1 MNAWCWPS
9 SILLL
14 FQLTACTRDPHGTAR
29 DHGLCLSAD
38 WPPVAVD
45 DTIIVRPGHLDDNSS
60 NCLHEQ
66 PATFSWQVEDST
78 VLEPL
83 DLGRFRAVRPGSST
97 IRITRDSETTERGF
111 LVLPPMDSI
120 RLVPRD
126 TLLAID
132 DSIAFTATGYTRDGR
147 ELPTLGFHFR
157 DHGDSV
163 MTVRRRRDG
172 SRFIVWGQH
181 SGTAYVT
188 ASMRGL
194 ADTVGLRVYADSSDR
209 IPARSAP

>member
-1 MNAWCWPS
+1 MNACCWPW

-14 FQLTACTRDPHGTAR
+14 FQLTACTSDPHGSTR
-29 DHGLCLSAD
+29 DNGLCLSAE

-45 DTIIVRPGHLDDNSS
+45 DTIVLRPGHLDGNSS
-60 NCLHEQ
+60 NCLYEQ
-66 PATFSWQVEDST
+66 PRDFTWQVEDST
-78 VLEPL
+78 VLAPL
-83 DLGRFRAVRPGSST
+83 DPGRFRAVRPGSST

-120 RLVPRD
+120 RLMPRD
-126 TLLAID
+126 TMVAID
-132 DSIAFTATGYTRDGR
+132 DSVAFTATGYTRDGR
-147 ELPTLGFHFR
+147 ELPNLGFFFW
-157 DHGDSV
+157 DHADSI

-172 SRFIVWGQH
+172 SRYIVWGH
-181 SGTAYVT
+181 RPGTAYIT

-194 ADTVGLRVYADSSDR
+194 ADTVALRVYADSTDR